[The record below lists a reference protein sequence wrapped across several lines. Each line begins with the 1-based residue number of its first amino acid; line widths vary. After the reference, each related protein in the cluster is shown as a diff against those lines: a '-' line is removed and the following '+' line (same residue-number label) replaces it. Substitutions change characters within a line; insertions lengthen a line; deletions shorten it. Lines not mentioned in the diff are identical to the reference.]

1 MIKTLFKLVVVL
13 LVAHAL
19 FRFVPPYWNHNQF
32 ESEVKERAVTWASLT
47 ELQVRDRVFEMARA
61 RDLPVAPEN
70 IAARWDKDYLFVDV
84 EYPRD
89 IELLPTWKYEW
100 TFDSHV
106 STLILD
112 SLAPGRTGR

>member
-1 MIKTLFKLVVVL
+1 MIKTLFKLIVAL

-19 FRFVPPYWNHNQF
+19 VRFVPPYWNHNQF

-47 ELQVRDRVFEMARA
+47 EGQVRDRVFEMALA
-61 RDLPVAPEN
+61 RGLPVTREQ
-70 IAARWDKDYLFVDV
+70 IAVRWANDYLLVDV
-84 EYPRD
+84 EYPRE
-89 IELLPTWKYEW
+89 IEFLPTWKYEW